1 MTGCPLSGRHHH
13 SLQPASPRDALFRNE
28 INSSMTDSIISTSA
42 IPAHGHLAGGNAT
55 SDHSLRNVAIIA
67 HVDHGKTTLV
77 DGLLKQSN
85 IFRDP
90 NSAGELI
97 MDSNDLERE
106 RGITILA
113 KNTAIFYE
121 GVKINIIDTPG
132 HADFGGE
139 VERVLNMADGCLLL
153 VDAVEGP
160 MPQTRTVLQRALGL
174 GLKPIVVVNKV
185 DRPSSRPEDVL
196 SLTQDLFLDLA
207 TDSDQ
212 LDFPVLYAIARE
224 GRAGNSADDL
234 QDDLRPLL
242 DAILAKIPA
251 PVTDRNA
258 PASLLIASLD
268 YDNHLGRIAIGRVHS
283 GTIAMGDQ
291 MVQVGAGGLE
301 AKQRVTSLSTFDG
314 LHRRDIESAVAGDI
328 VAIGGFSEARIGA
341 TLTDPN
347 APHAL
352 DAIDIEEPTL
362 KLSFGVNTSPF
373 AGREA
378 KFSTSR
384 QLRERL
390 YRELETNLSLRV
402 EPTEQADVFAVSGR
416 GELHLSI
423 LIETMRREGYE
434 FQVSRPEAITKMING
449 EVHEPVEHLVID
461 TTEPF
466 VGVVSDLVGGRRA
479 RMVDMV
485 NDGRG
490 SVRLEFAIPTR
501 GLIGLR
507 NAFLTATK
515 GNGVMASRL
524 IGFEPWLGPIVSNRT
539 GALVASETG
548 VALAHG
554 IANAQERGI
563 TFVAPQ
569 TEVYL
574 GMIVGQQPRQD
585 DLVVNICRAKK
596 LTNIRSST
604 SDIAIK
610 LTPPV
615 LLSLEQ
621 ALDFLADDELLEV
634 TPSAFRLRKRQL
646 SADDRAKDR
655 KRSQL
660 AAAR

>member
-1 MTGCPLSGRHHH
+1 MPENTV
-13 SLQPASPRDALFRNE
+13 SPTLAED
-28 INSSMTDSIISTSA
+28 
-42 IPAHGHLAGGNAT
+42 GHIAAENVAP
-55 SDHSLRNVAIIA
+55 DHQLRNVAIIA

-85 IFRDP
+85 VFRDP
-90 NSAGELI
+90 DSAGDLI

-113 KNTAIFYE
+113 KNTAIFYH

-160 MPQTRTVLQRALGL
+160 MPQTRTVLQRALAL
-174 GLKPIVVVNKV
+174 GLTPIVVVNKV
-185 DRPSSRPEDVL
+185 DRPSSRPDDVVAM
-196 SLTQDLFLDLA
+196 TQDLFLDLA
-207 TDSDQ
+207 TDADQ
-212 LDFPVLYAIARE
+212 LDFPVLYAIARD
-224 GRAGNSADDL
+224 GKAGLAPDQL
-234 QDDLRPLL
+234 QDDFRPLF
-242 DAILAKIPA
+242 DAILQYIPA
-251 PVTDRNA
+251 PVTDRTA
-258 PASLLIASLD
+258 PTRMLIASLD
-268 YDNHLGRIAIGRVHS
+268 YDNHLGRIAIGRIHS
-283 GTIAMGDQ
+283 GVVSLGDTLI
-291 MVQVGAGGLE
+291 QVGADGVEGR
-301 AKQRVTSLSTFDG
+301 QRVTSLSTFDG
-314 LHRRDIESAVAGDI
+314 LRRTEVERAVSGDI
-328 VAIGGFSEARIGA
+328 VAIAGFAGARIGS
-341 TLTDPN
+341 TLADPD

-373 AGREA
+373 AGRDA

-384 QLRERL
+384 QLSERL
-390 YRELETNLSLRV
+390 FRELETNLSLRV
-402 EPTEQADVFAVSGR
+402 DTTDQPDVFSVSGR

-434 FQVSRPEAITKMING
+434 FQVSRPEAITRLVDG
-449 EVHEPVEHLVID
+449 EIHEPVEHLVID
-461 TTEPF
+461 TTEEY
-466 VGVVSDLVGGRRA
+466 VGVVTELVGGRRA
-479 RMVDMV
+479 RMLDMV

-507 NAFLTATK
+507 NAFLTATR
-515 GNGVMASRL
+515 GNGVLASRL
-524 IGFEPWLGPIVSNRT
+524 IGFEAWLGPIASNRT
-539 GALVASETG
+539 GALIASETG

-554 IANAQERGI
+554 IANAQERGV
-563 TFVAPQ
+563 TFIEPQ
-569 TEVYL
+569 TEVYM
-574 GMIVGQQPRQD
+574 GMIVGQQPRLD
-585 DLVVNICRAKK
+585 DMVVNVCRAKK

-615 LLSLEQ
+615 VLSLEQ

-634 TPSAFRLRKRQL
+634 TPSAFRLRKRLL
-646 SADDRAKDR
+646 SADDRGKER
-655 KRSQL
+655 KRAQMAVS
-660 AAAR
+660 R

>member
-1 MTGCPLSGRHHH
+1 MTSNLATT
-13 SLQPASPRDALFRNE
+13 ASKEA
-28 INSSMTDSIISTSA
+28 
-42 IPAHGHLAGGNAT
+42 GHMGAETRAT
-55 SDHSLRNVAIIA
+55 HLRNVAIIA

-90 NSAGELI
+90 DAAGEQI
-97 MDSNDLERE
+97 MDANDLERE

-160 MPQTRTVLQRALGL
+160 MPQTRTVLQRALEIGL
-174 GLKPIVVVNKV
+174 QPVVVVNKI
-185 DRPSSRPEDVL
+185 DRPAQRAETVVE
-196 SLTQDLFLDLA
+196 LTQDLFLDLA
-207 TDSDQ
+207 TDAGQ
-212 LDFPVLYAIARE
+212 LEFPIVYTIARE
-224 GRAGNSADDL
+224 GRAGFAPDSL
-234 QDDLRPLL
+234 HDDLRPLL
-242 DAILAKIPA
+242 DTVLAAIPA
-251 PVTDRNA
+251 PVVEVDA
-258 PASLLIASLD
+258 PAQLLIASLD
-268 YDNHLGRIAIGRVHS
+268 YDTHRGRVAIGRIHRGS
-283 GTIAMGDQ
+283 IHAGDSLLQIDPDGTQQRQRISTLETFAGLQRQSIDQ
-291 MVQVGAGGLE
+291 A
-301 AKQRVTSLSTFDG
+301 S
-314 LHRRDIESAVAGDI
+314 AGDI
-328 VAIGGFSEARIGA
+328 VAICGFSDAKIGA
-341 TLTDPN
+341 TLTDP
-347 APHAL
+347 ATPEAL
-352 DAIDIEEPTL
+352 EPIEIEEPTL

-384 QLRERL
+384 QIRERL
-390 YRELETNLSLRV
+390 FRELETNLSLRV

-434 FQVSRPEAITKMING
+434 FQVSRPEAITR
-449 EVHEPVEHLVID
+449 EVDGQTLEPIEHLQID

-466 VGVVSDLVGGRRA
+466 TGTVTELVGGRRA
-479 RMVDMV
+479 HMMNMV

-490 SVRLEFAIPTR
+490 NVRLEFAIPTR

-515 GNGVMASRL
+515 GNGIMASRL
-524 IGFEPWLGPIVSNRT
+524 IGFEPFYGPIESQRT

-548 VALAHG
+548 VALANG
-554 IANAQERGI
+554 IANAQERGVI
-563 TFVAPQ
+563 FIEPQ
-569 TEVYL
+569 TEVYE
-574 GMIVGQQPRQD
+574 GMIVGQQPRQG
-585 DLVVNICRAKK
+585 DLVVNVCRAKK

-604 SDIAIK
+604 SDIAVK

-615 LLSLEQ
+615 ILSLEQ
-621 ALDFLADDELLEV
+621 SLDFLADDELLEV
-634 TPSAFRLRKRQL
+634 TPKSYRLRKRLL
-646 SADDRAKDR
+646 SADDRAKER
-655 KRSQL
+655 KRASMTT
-660 AAAR
+660 AHTR